1 MNEWALSILASPHPS
16 VGEPGESMEPLTR
29 DTAEMSVAVYSLTGV
44 EPTGS
49 AFPLFPSSMLS
60 PHLSPVS
67 CPAEEG
73 GIHGERKVS
82 APGPTAGSTRGSPG
96 T

>member
-29 DTAEMSVAVYSLTGV
+29 DTAEMSVAVYSLIGV

-49 AFPLFPSSMLS
+49 AFPLFPSMLS
-60 PHLSPVS
+60 PHLSPFS
-67 CPAEEG
+67 Q
-73 GIHGERKVS
+73 S
-82 APGPTAGSTRGSPG
+82 L
-96 T
+96 

>member
-60 PHLSPVS
+60 PHLSPFS
-67 CPAEEG
+67 QSLKQEAFL
-73 GIHGERKVS
+73 
-82 APGPTAGSTRGSPG
+82 
-96 T
+96 